1 MCGRGVELGSQEAGL
16 APILIAVHQSGNGE
30 SPLHDLHRILLR
42 RLHFD
47 LVYDL
52 QTPQCLSK
60 IRNEYSILR
69 LVLEALLPP
78 LRDCGAVEDNH
89 IEVRIEHKND
99 VGLNRRDVEQDGR
112 ERSVQRV
119 RH

>member
-1 MCGRGVELGSQEAGL
+1 MGERAWSWWR
-16 APILIAVHQSGNGE
+16 ITFTKLIHALSRASYLE
-30 SPLHDLHRILLR
+30 DLLE
-42 RLHFD
+42 
-47 LVYDL
+47 
-52 QTPQCLSK
+52 TG
-60 IRNEYSILR
+60 ILR

-89 IEVRIEHKND
+89 VEVRIEHEND

-119 RH
+119 RHQRRLNCK